1 VQTVICF
8 SVCCCSLTELFR
20 LHLVCR
26 QARRHASSGAL
37 GDTQREKK
45 AAAAPRASADSVFP
59 EDKENGDED
68 AAAPTPVAAPVA
80 VAAPLA
86 PLSAAR
92 TNAPPALPAPMAKPA
107 AATASAEAA
116 VEPALPRSSTAAAS
130 ANVVAEALKLKLAE
144 AELRQSGLMLH
155 VEGVEKERDFY
166 YAKLQVCDDRDA

>member
-1 VQTVICF
+1 M
-8 SVCCCSLTELFR
+8 ELFR

-45 AAAAPRASADSVFP
+45 AAAAPRASADSDFP
-59 EDKENGDED
+59 EDKENGDD
-68 AAAPTPVAAPVA
+68 DAAPTPVAAPVA

-86 PLSAAR
+86 PLSTAR
-92 TNAPPALPAPMAKPA
+92 TNAPPALPAAMAKPA
-107 AATASAEAA
+107 AA
-116 VEPALPRSSTAAAS
+116 EPALLGSSTAAAS

-166 YAKLQVCDDRDA
+166 YAKLQVRDDRDA